1 MFSRGREVC
10 IQACDAG
17 DRRRALTSP
26 PPHLPGRVSGDVV
39 AAIVQKAIAAPK
51 TSTREKA
58 RELLLMVVEIEKYEL
73 VQEELVKGFSQK
85 NPKVVAA
92 CIGALT
98 LALRWVGRSERAR
111 ANVPPPPPLSAL
123 YANI

>member
-1 MFSRGREVC
+1 M
-10 IQACDAG
+10 
-17 DRRRALTSP
+17 
-26 PPHLPGRVSGDVV
+26 V

-98 LALRWVGRSERAR
+98 LALRWVGRSERVR

>member
-1 MFSRGREVC
+1 M
-10 IQACDAG
+10 
-17 DRRRALTSP
+17 
-26 PPHLPGRVSGDVV
+26 SGDVV

-98 LALRWVGRSERAR
+98 LALR
-111 ANVPPPPPLSAL
+111 
-123 YANI
+123 